1 MRRACQEDPFRNSCD
16 IEHSG
21 PTGEQ

>member
-1 MRRACQEDPFRNSCD
+1 MRRACQEDPFRDSCD

-21 PTGEQ
+21 PAGEQ